1 MLEHVRDDQH
11 AHASPADED
20 VVEVR
25 DAAVARRRGDVAE
38 LEVPAVLGLG
48 EVAAKGLAGLEL
60 DLLGVGFWWWW
71 WWWKKGVREEEKRRT
86 RSRSSTAAEGGGG
99 GNVDLLIVALSSL
112 A

>member
-1 MLEHVRDDQH
+1 M
-11 AHASPADED
+11 
-20 VVEVR
+20 VEVR

-71 WWWKKGVREEEKRRT
+71 WWKKGVREEEKRRT